1 MTAIKVQERLL
12 CSQCWQVRRHLTV
25 SQKRSVRVETERTAG
40 QAEHKCRVTSG
51 MLCWSC
57 SPPAA
62 CCKYGLTVWQEA
74 LVWAQRTKPNAGSSR
89 WQGQPQQF
97 SLTKPFLHAPNC
109 LTHDRSFPPLVCHG
123 YGYFLSSEVF
133 QFSVSHQQ
141 CFSSACD
148 QCVLDVQNSS
158 ALGLRGM
165 MIK

>member
-109 LTHDRSFPPLVCHG
+109 LTHDRSFPHLW
-123 YGYFLSSEVF
+123 
-133 QFSVSHQQ
+133 SVTDMDILFHQK
-141 CFSSACD
+141 CFSSVFHIRN
-148 QCVLDVQNSS
+148 VLVQPVINVS
-158 ALGLRGM
+158 
-165 MIK
+165 